1 MDMAGETHA
10 RSASGSP
17 CDRAR
22 QWSSL
27 RVDGEL
33 SELEDALLE
42 KHLDTC
48 EECLAFDAGLRST
61 ATVMRA
67 APVEAARL
75 RVELP
80 SRPRVSFPVGRRVAV
95 AAISV
100 ASAAGSIVG
109 STLQRPAAPPQK
121 PAPQVAVLTRDQ
133 DLLRQLPHSR
143 QVTPLVPAQER
154 GGPPEGII

>member
-1 MDMAGETHA
+1 MAGETHP
-10 RSASGSP
+10 RSASRSP

-42 KHLDTC
+42 KHLEDC
-48 EECLAFDAGLRST
+48 AECFAFDAGLRST
-61 ATVMRA
+61 STLLRT
-67 APVEAARL
+67 APSETARL

-80 SRPRVSFPVGRRVAV
+80 ARSRVSFPVGRRVAV
-95 AAISV
+95 AAIAV
-100 ASAAGSIVG
+100 AAAAGSIVG
-109 STLQRPAAPPQK
+109 STLERPAAPRPK

-133 DLLRQLPHSR
+133 DLLRQLPR
-143 QVTPLVPAQER
+143 QQNVTPLVPAQER